1 MEDEY
6 DSVGNLEDQEE
17 EDEDEKEEVDE
28 VGEGHCEGEDAD
40 DDDEDGEEEKS
51 SCAGAT
57 TIDFVE
63 VTDGVSNVGVN
74 DEDVTVEKDYGEGVQ
89 RMEMDQQEI
98 KEGSGLDRAGIG

>member
-1 MEDEY
+1 M
-6 DSVGNLEDQEE
+6 
-17 EDEDEKEEVDE
+17 
-28 VGEGHCEGEDAD
+28 
-40 DDDEDGEEEKS
+40 
-51 SCAGAT
+51 CAGAT
-57 TIDFVE
+57 TIDFLE